1 MTRTTNSSEY
11 KKKKE
16 QMMTLGYSEQA
27 SEVIAQGLFP
37 TDFSEDYTLDMVN
50 NRLRVMHARLSD
62 IEKAISMAMEMG
74 GEVKMDPW
82 MVDKIT
88 LSADYISAVA
98 DNALYGDGISS
109 DGDPVMADQI
119 MMDQPYGEKGGLWD
133 NIHKKR
139 ERIKSGS
146 GERMRKP
153 GEKGAPSAKDLKDA
167 AKDDK

>member
-1 MTRTTNSSEY
+1 MTASKNSSEY
-11 KKKKE
+11 KKKKN

-27 SEVIAQGLFP
+27 AEVIAQGLFP

-62 IEKAISMAMEMG
+62 IEKAIEMAMQMG

-88 LSADYISAVA
+88 LAADYISAVA

-109 DGDPVMADQI
+109 DGDPVMVNE
-119 MMDQPYGEKGGLWD
+119 MMDQPYGEKGGLWN

-139 ERIKSGS
+139 ERIKRGS

-153 GEKGAPSAKDLKDA
+153 GEKGAPSPKDLKDA
-167 AKDDK
+167 SKDDK